1 PDFFT
6 VKGTIIF
13 IRSENFC
20 YPACPVDSKKVTE
33 ESDKT
38 WRCEKCSK
46 SYDSPDYRYILSIGI
61 ADHTGQAWLQ
71 AFNDVGIQI
80 MGKTAT
86 ELHTRKV
93 ENETLFSAAMMEANF
108 KTYIFRCRAKMEN
121 FQDTTKVRYTIYTA
135 SPIDCVA
142 ECQRLI

>member
-1 PDFFT
+1 M
-6 VKGTIIF
+6 
-13 IRSENFC
+13 
-20 YPACPVDSKKVTE
+20 DSKKVTE

-71 AFNDVGIQI
+71 AFNDVGVQI

-93 ENETLFSAAMMEANF
+93 WNARAGDELVGLCNTKILRIPAL
-108 KTYIFRCRAKMEN
+108 KTRSRTRLH
-121 FQDTTKVRYTIYTA
+121 FQL
-135 SPIDCVA
+135 
-142 ECQRLI
+142 Q